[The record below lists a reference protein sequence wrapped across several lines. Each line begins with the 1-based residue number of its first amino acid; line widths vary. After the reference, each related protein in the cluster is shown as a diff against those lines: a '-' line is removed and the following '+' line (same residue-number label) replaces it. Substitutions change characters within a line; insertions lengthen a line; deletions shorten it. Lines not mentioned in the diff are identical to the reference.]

1 MPSAHDD
8 RPSASAPAEAE
19 RPYGE
24 RHRRL
29 VYAAAFLSIAWHGGV
44 VYGWPNMRSILRR
57 DGVLLGP
64 TCAANNGSSAADLCP
79 EQELDFGVIYTL
91 GAWSNQAARLLIGA
105 ILDRFGPRITGVTS
119 ALFFACGAAIFAFA
133 TSSAGGLA
141 VGFFLIGGGG
151 AGIQLSVQSVAALF
165 PRHRSTAMA
174 SLSGAYQLA
183 SIIYLLFEVMHRQG
197 VAVQGMLLFESG
209 VAACTALCLLLIL
222 PDLPFGLARRRTSRG
237 AGCQPPPQSAAVPA
251 PPQPASSGGGG
262 EDEPAASKHAVCNIP
277 LRERSFREQA
287 LSAESLLLL
296 AYFSVCA
303 LQCQFTVASIG
314 AQLERMGDADGA
326 MIRYFGTCLALA
338 CLWTPLLGN
347 LTDRV
352 GFLTTL
358 TLTNSLLLVATAC
371 LLVPSLELTYLSAIV
386 YAVGRVSL
394 WALYF
399 SYTAHVFGFRHF
411 GKLVGCGLTLAAC
424 FSLLQYPLLYLCI
437 RVLDGDFTVANAI
450 FLALHGLAYGTLGRL
465 GRGAREAALPIIP
478 ARTAEAATEDPEVK
492 IERASA

>member
-1 MPSAHDD
+1 MPPGDPS
-8 RPSASAPAEAE
+8 SASAAEAE
-19 RPYGE
+19 LPVYGQ
-24 RHRRL
+24 RHRGL
-29 VYAAAFLSIAWHGGV
+29 VYAAAFVSIACHGGV
-44 VYGWPNMRSILRR
+44 VYGWPNMRSIFRR
-57 DGVLLGP
+57 DGVLLAP
-64 TCAANNGSSAADLCP
+64 TCVASNSSSAAALCP
-79 EQELDFGVIYTL
+79 EQEMDFGVIYTL

-105 ILDRFGPRITGVTS
+105 ILDRFGPRITAVTS
-119 ALFFACGAAIFAFA
+119 ALLFACGAAIFAFT

-141 VGFFLIGGGG
+141 VGFFFIGGGG
-151 AGIQLSVQSVAALF
+151 AGIQLAVQSVAALF
-165 PRHRSTAMA
+165 PRHKSTAMA

-183 SIIYLLFEVMHRQG
+183 SVMYLLFDLMHRQG
-197 VAVQGMLLFESG
+197 VAVQGMILFECG
-209 VAACTALCLLLIL
+209 LAACTALCLLLLL

-237 AGCQPPPQSAAVPA
+237 SGCQPPPQPAAVAA

-262 EDEPAASKHAVCNIP
+262 EDEPAASKHAVQRIP

-287 LSAESLLLL
+287 LSAENLLLL
-296 AYFSVCA
+296 TYFTIGA
-303 LQCQFTVASIG
+303 LQCQFTVGSMG

-358 TLTNSLLLVATAC
+358 TLTNSLLLVGTAC
-371 LLVPSLELTYLSAIV
+371 LLVPSLELNYLSAIL

-411 GKLVGCGLTLAAC
+411 GKLAGCGLTVAAC
-424 FSLLQYPLLYLCI
+424 ISLLQYPLLYLCV

-450 FLALHGLAYGTLGRL
+450 FVALHGLAYGTLGRL
-465 GRGAREAALPIIP
+465 GRGAREAAS
-478 ARTAEAATEDPEVK
+478 K
-492 IERASA
+492 